1 MTLTPNHTA
10 AAEPADAADTAQAEN
25 PKSLDKASASSS
37 AGIRRALSMLMPYL
51 WRYRGRVALIL
62 LSLSI
67 AKVANLGIPITF
79 KHIIDALD
87 PKLAPLAVPMA
98 MLLAYGALRLSSTMF
113 NEVRGLLFAV
123 VSTRA
128 RREAALNTFNHLHRL
143 SLRFHLERKTGG
155 LSRAIERGTGAI
167 EDFLYYSTVSIIP
180 NRLEA
185 LKGDLAGKYSIRIND
200 QWRVCFLWTLA
211 GAEDVEIVDYH

>member
-1 MTLTPNHTA
+1 
-10 AAEPADAADTAQAEN
+10 
-25 PKSLDKASASSS
+25 
-37 AGIRRALSMLMPYL
+37 MPYL

-87 PKLAPLAVPMA
+87 PKLAPLAVPTA
-98 MLLAYGALRLSSTMF
+98 LLLAYGALRLSSTLF
-113 NEVRGLLFAV
+113 NEVRGLL
-123 VSTRA
+123 STRA

-155 LSRAIERGTGAI
+155 LSRDRTRHRR
-167 EDFLYYSTVSIIP
+167 D
-180 NRLEA
+180 
-185 LKGDLAGKYSIRIND
+185 
-200 QWRVCFLWTLA
+200 
-211 GAEDVEIVDYH
+211 